1 DVVVEVFDGDFESAD
16 GAAEPGLVAVGRG
29 QSPADVDLKAGN
41 LPPVVGGHDLAL
53 EPDVGRLDAGAGV
66 RASVEVE
73 ADRVGQVDPCQALL
87 EYGDGVGGGLL
98 GLDDRELAEFDAR
111 ARHRRASE
119 QVLPARQAERVEAG
133 DDGVDVGLLDVEQQD
148 LLVRSGP
155 QPGGSE
161 LLREVDDLTEQ
172 GARGAAG
179 DEADADV

>member
-1 DVVVEVFDGDFESAD
+1 
-16 GAAEPGLVAVGRG
+16 
-29 QSPADVDLKAGN
+29 
-41 LPPVVGGHDLAL
+41 
-53 EPDVGRLDAGAGV
+53 
-66 RASVEVE
+66 
-73 ADRVGQVDPCQALL
+73 PCQALL

-98 GLDDRELAEFDAR
+98 ALDDRELAEFDAR
-111 ARHRRASE
+111 SRHRRASE
-119 QVLPARQAERVEAG
+119 QVLPTRQAERVETG

-179 DEADADV
+179 DEADADVVAAVGLLVHAHMVTGRQWFVRGRAVGEAVA